1 MDENNV
7 VEVAEEQEV
16 AQETVSGKKPRKP
29 RRKMTPEEREESA
42 RKRAERK
49 AQAESMKPVVYVQ
62 FEGAEA
68 VIDDLIEAA
77 KADFRKEKK
86 RAQIIEFKLYVKPEE
101 RAAYYVINGAYDGK
115 IEY

>member
-1 MDENNV
+1 MDENNIM
-7 VEVAEEQEV
+7 EGQEV
-16 AQETVSGKKPRKP
+16 LQEAPPAKKPRKP
-29 RRKMTPEEREESA
+29 RRKMTPEEKEEAA

-49 AQAESMKPVVYVQ
+49 AQAESMKPAVYVQ

-86 RAQIIEFKLYVKPEE
+86 LARIINFKLYVKPDEH
-101 RAAYYVINGAYDGK
+101 AAYYVINDAYDGK

>member
-7 VEVAEEQEV
+7 MEEQEI
-16 AQETVSGKKPRKP
+16 AQETVPGKKPRKP
-29 RRKMTPEEREESA
+29 RRKMTAEEKEESA

-49 AQAESMKPVVYVQ
+49 AQAENMKPVVYVQ
-62 FEGAEA
+62 YEGAEA

-77 KADFRKEKK
+77 IADFRKEKK
-86 RAQIIEFKLYVKPEE
+86 RSQIIEFKLYVKPEE

>member
-1 MDENNV
+1 MDENNIM
-7 VEVAEEQEV
+7 EGQEIV
-16 AQETVSGKKPRKP
+16 QEAAPAKKPRKP
-29 RRKMTPEEREESA
+29 RRKMTPEEKEEAA

-49 AQAESMKPVVYVQ
+49 AQAESMKPAVYVQ

-86 RAQIIEFKLYVKPEE
+86 RARIINFKLYVKPDE
-101 RAAYYVINGAYDGK
+101 RAAYYVINDAYDGK

>member
-7 VEVAEEQEV
+7 MEQEV
-16 AQETVSGKKPRKP
+16 MEEAAAGKKPRKP
-29 RRKMTPEEREESA
+29 RRKMTPEEREA
-42 RKRAERK
+42 AAVKRAERK
-49 AQAESMKPVVYVQ
+49 AQAESMKPAVYVQ

-77 KADFRKEKK
+77 VADFRKEKK